1 MHFSRGAMHPSQ
13 FPLYGNPGAMSLER
27 ERLGIPPGHHVG
39 MDPNDPMVGFNIY
52 IFYSFFFYYD
62 FSLLSCSNNP
72 MCPDFNFH
80 VSLYSKQCY
89 TLTLICVHSLF

>member
-52 IFYSFFFYYD
+52 IFYSFF
-62 FSLLSCSNNP
+62 LL
-72 MCPDFNFH
+72 
-80 VSLYSKQCY
+80 
-89 TLTLICVHSLF
+89 